1 MNVLHLILLF
11 PFLGFLINGLV
22 GSRLPKISQGLIAA
36 GSVAI
41 SFFIA
46 VGVFFDVKSTG
57 AVVAESINWFSVG
70 NLSVEFAYR
79 VDALSSVM
87 LLVVTG
93 VGLLIHIY
101 SIGYMAHDKSTSRYF
116 SYLNLFMFMMLNL
129 ILGDNLIVLFLGWEG
144 VGLCSYLLIGF
155 WFTDY
160 EKAIAGKKAFVV
172 NRIGDFGLVLGVIL
186 LFSQFDT
193 LSISGI
199 LTNHTA
205 ITLMG
210 TGLATAI
217 ALLLFVGVTGKSAQ
231 IPLHVWLPD
240 AMAGPTPVSA
250 LIHAATMV
258 TAGVYLI
265 ARMNPI
271 FLAAPFAMEVVA
283 WVGIATILMAALI
296 AMQQNDIKKVLA
308 YSTVSQLGYMVLGVG
323 VGAFSAGIMHLMT
336 HAFFKALL
344 FMGAGSVIHIVEH
357 AVHHDRANQDPQ
369 DIRFMG
375 GLRKKAPITTYTFLI
390 AWLAIIG
397 VPGLAGFFSK
407 DWILEAA
414 YGHSPILWFLGTVG
428 AGITAFYMTRL
439 ILLTFFGTYRGKG
452 ENHLKDNT
460 LWMTAPLMI
469 LAVLSVIGGWVGIQE
484 PLAHHNHFAEYLSTS
499 VEEHGHHLAHSTAWL
514 LMGSSILAVV
524 IGLAFAFRGYKS
536 NSLMSDNPQGIAK
549 WMLHKFYIDELY
561 ETLIIKPIHKG
572 SVVLWKYFDVRGIDG
587 IVNGSAKI
595 AAWTGNQIRQ
605 IQTGKAP
612 DYVLG
617 MLVGLVVI
625 LILAI
630 AG

>member
-1 MNVLHLILLF
+1 
-11 PFLGFLINGLV
+11 
-22 GSRLPKISQGLIAA
+22 
-36 GSVAI
+36 
-41 SFFIA
+41 
-46 VGVFFDVKSTG
+46 
-57 AVVAESINWFSVG
+57 
-70 NLSVEFAYR
+70 
-79 VDALSSVM
+79 
-87 LLVVTG
+87 
-93 VGLLIHIY
+93 
-101 SIGYMAHDKSTSRYF
+101 
-116 SYLNLFMFMMLNL
+116 
-129 ILGDNLIVLFLGWEG
+129 
-144 VGLCSYLLIGF
+144 
-155 WFTDY
+155 
-160 EKAIAGKKAFVV
+160 
-172 NRIGDFGLVLGVIL
+172 
-186 LFSQFDT
+186 
-193 LSISGI
+193 
-199 LTNHTA
+199 
-205 ITLMG
+205 
-210 TGLATAI
+210 
-217 ALLLFVGVTGKSAQ
+217 
-231 IPLHVWLPD
+231 
-240 AMAGPTPVSA
+240 
-250 LIHAATMV
+250 
-258 TAGVYLI
+258 
-265 ARMNPI
+265 MNPI

-283 WVGIATILMAALI
+283 WVGIATILMSALI

-439 ILLTFFGTYRGKG
+439 ILLTFFGKYRGKG
-452 ENHLKDNT
+452 ENHLKDNV
-460 LWMTAPLMI
+460 LWMTIPLMI
-469 LAVLSVIGGWVGIQE
+469 LAVLSVVGGWVGIQE
-484 PLAHHNHFAEYLSTS
+484 PLAHSISTVISAPLSIFGGWLGMPESFELKNYFAEYLSAS

-514 LMGSSILAVV
+514 LMGGSVLAVV
-524 IGLAFAFRGYKS
+524 IGLLFAFRGYKS

-549 WMLHKFYIDELY
+549 LMLHKFYIDELY
-561 ETLIIKPIHKG
+561 EALIIKPIHKG
-572 SVVLWKYFDVRGIDG
+572 SVLLWKYFDARGIDG

-595 AAWTGNQIRQ
+595 VAWTGNQIRQ
-605 IQTGKAP
+605 IQNGRAP
-612 DYVLG
+612 DYVLR